1 MARAARTATGEER
14 RDRLGAARLY
24 LVIESRV
31 DGTGVEPVVAAAL
44 AGGVDVVQL
53 RDKEAS
59 DEALL
64 ATAARLRA
72 LCDEHRALLMV
83 NDRPELALA
92 CHADGVHVGQDDV
105 AVAEARRAVGEEL
118 LIGLSTHSPGQ
129 IASAAETEA
138 DYIGV
143 GPVYATATKPG
154 LAPVGLELV
163 GHAAAHAIQPFFA
176 IGGIDAGRAPALA
189 AAGAERVAVVR
200 AIRDAA
206 DPRAAAHEIRAAL
219 GREVVGGAA
228 R

>member
-64 ATAARLRA
+64 ATAA
-72 LCDEHRALLMV
+72 V

-143 GPVYATATKPG
+143 GPVYETATKPG

-163 GHAAAHAIQPFFA
+163 AHAAAHAAQPFFA

-206 DPRAAAHEIRAAL
+206 DPRAAAQEIRAAL